1 MRMHCCTNK
10 VAHSALCFPSRAPK
24 IQSIYIDQMTM
35 LCGGPPKLPSFK
47 ADSPLSTPF
56 MKSIADLFRC
66 ISVTRFT
73 QVIFK
78 SRNLVTLR
86 SRIAVLKRERGDFVT
101 SGFIAIFKGCCIY
114 YQ

>member
-1 MRMHCCTNK
+1 
-10 VAHSALCFPSRAPK
+10 
-24 IQSIYIDQMTM
+24 M

-114 YQ
+114 YQWRKRLSYFFPSLQGKEIDQYHETS